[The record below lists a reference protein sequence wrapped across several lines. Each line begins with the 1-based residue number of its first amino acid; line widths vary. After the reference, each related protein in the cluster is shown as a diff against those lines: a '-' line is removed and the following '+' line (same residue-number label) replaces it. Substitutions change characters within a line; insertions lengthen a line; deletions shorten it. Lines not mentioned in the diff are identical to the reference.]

1 MADPEDE
8 RLTWLAGVA
17 PAPRPQTPHL
27 PDSFTSAADGHP
39 MGPEALVEALAGALR
54 ALHDRPVDDCPFR
67 ADTATLRQVVDD
79 RLAADRVT
87 VAATGPYAGRPG
99 AQLAA
104 IFDEL
109 LADLGETTAPV
120 VIHGHLAA
128 DRVWLDPSG
137 DVRFT
142 GWRHAGRG
150 DRHVDL
156 AAAAGILS
164 ALHGPALVG
173 PFFEAYGFDHV
184 DLRRLDAHQILAHLL
199 A

>member
-1 MADPEDE
+1 
-8 RLTWLAGVA
+8 
-17 PAPRPQTPHL
+17 
-27 PDSFTSAADGHP
+27 

-54 ALHDRPVDDCPFR
+54 ALHDRPVDACPFR
-67 ADTATLRQVVDD
+67 ADTATLRHVVDE

-87 VAATGPYAGRPG
+87 VATTGPYAGRPG
-99 AQLAA
+99 AQLAT

-109 LADLGETTAPV
+109 LDDLGETSGPV
-120 VIHGHLAA
+120 LIHGGLAA
-128 DRVWLDPSG
+128 DRIWLDPSG

-142 GWRHAGRG
+142 GWHHAGVG

-164 ALHGPALVG
+164 DLHGPALVA
-173 PFFEAYGFDHV
+173 PFFEAYGFDRV